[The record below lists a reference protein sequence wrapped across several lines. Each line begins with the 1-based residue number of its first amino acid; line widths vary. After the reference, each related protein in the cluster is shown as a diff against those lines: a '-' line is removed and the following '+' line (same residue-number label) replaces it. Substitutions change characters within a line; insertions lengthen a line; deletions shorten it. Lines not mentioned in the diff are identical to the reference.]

1 MTSLSC
7 FDIKTNLDSLGND
20 IKNVPDLPVHEL
32 ADLCKSDTN
41 CKGFNTGGWLK
52 NSIKSDEELTEY
64 DGKLY
69 IKKKTC
75 PHTKQY
81 KQPANTGFGQM
92 KWFIIGFFVIF
103 TLAIILG
110 FAKTVVD
117 AYGISKGIAPANTFG
132 KRGAY
137 INF

>member
-1 MTSLSC
+1 M
-7 FDIKTNLDSLGND
+7 
-20 IKNVPDLPVHEL
+20 V
-32 ADLCKSDTN
+32 
-41 CKGFNTGGWLK
+41 K

-75 PHTKQY
+75 RHKKQY
-81 KQPANTGFGQM
+81 NPPANNYLGQM
-92 KWFIIGFFVIF
+92 KWIFAGFFLIF

-132 KRGAY
+132 RIGKKGAY